1 MRYNRPMTHDAQ
13 HLTAGP
19 VLLFDVGNTN
29 VKLCLADERG
39 LGRTYSLPSTNRE
52 TADSLGLAISG
63 ICARE
68 GVAEAAVR
76 AWVLSSVV
84 PPLNSLLKA
93 ACQGFFS
100 CPALFVPGDIGLPLE
115 NRYARP
121 QEVGADRLLGGYAAR
136 MLFDDRTLIVVDFG
150 TATTFDCVQGNAY
163 LGGLICPGV
172 LSSVTALGT
181 QTAKLPQISLELDA
195 ADLDIGTST
204 RQSLNHGV
212 LFGFAAMLEGLT
224 VRLKTRLND
233 PAARVVATGGFAP
246 HLAAITNCIDD
257 LAPDLLMQG
266 LAAAYFQKHSP
277 DTSREQ
283 S

>member
-1 MRYNRPMTHDAQ
+1 MHGDKIISG
-13 HLTAGP
+13 GP

-29 VKLCLADERG
+29 VKLCLADENG

-52 TADSLGLAISG
+52 TSDSLGLRISG

-68 GVAEAAVR
+68 GVAESEVR

-84 PPLNSLLKA
+84 PPMNSLLRA
-93 ACQGFFS
+93 ACTDFFS
-100 CPALFVPGDIGLPLE
+100 CPALFVPGDIALPLE
-115 NRYARP
+115 NHYARP
-121 QEVGADRLLGGYAAR
+121 QEVGADRLLGGFAAR
-136 MLFDDRTLIVVDFG
+136 TLFDDTTLIVVDFG
-150 TATTFDCVQGNAY
+150 TATTFDCVQGGAY

-181 QTAKLPQISLELDA
+181 QTAKLPQISLELDSE
-195 ADLDIGTST
+195 DLDIGTST

-224 VRLKTRLND
+224 ARLKKRLD
-233 PAARVVATGGFAP
+233 APDARVIATGGFAP
-246 HLAAITNCIDD
+246 HLAAITTCIDN

-266 LAAAYFQKHSP
+266 LLAAYFQKHSP
-277 DTSREQ
+277 RNAREQ

>member
-1 MRYNRPMTHDAQ
+1 MMHGKMK
-13 HLTAGP
+13 LSEGP

-29 VKLCLADERG
+29 VKLCLADENG

-52 TADSLGLAISG
+52 TSDSLGLKIAG

-68 GVAEAAVR
+68 GVAEGKVR

-84 PPLNSLLKA
+84 PPLNNLLKS
-93 ACQGFFS
+93 ACADFFS
-100 CPALFVPGDIGLPLE
+100 CQALFVPGDIALPLE

-121 QEVGADRLLGGYAAR
+121 QEVGADRLLGSFAAR
-136 MLFDDRTLIVVDFG
+136 SLFPDSALIVVDFG

-181 QTAKLPQISLELDA
+181 QTAKLPQISLELGS

-212 LFGFAAMLEGLT
+212 LYGFAAMLEGLT
-224 VRLKTRLND
+224 ARLKKRLAAPD
-233 PAARVVATGGFAP
+233 ARVIATGGFAP
-246 HLAAITNCIDD
+246 HLAAITSCIDN

-266 LAAAYFQKHSP
+266 LLAAYFQQHSP
-277 DTSREQ
+277 RNIREQ

>member
-1 MRYNRPMTHDAQ
+1 MMHGTKIPPK
-13 HLTAGP
+13 GP

-29 VKLCLADERG
+29 VKLCLADENG

-52 TADSLGLAISG
+52 TSDSLGLTIAS

-68 GVAEAAVR
+68 KVDEGLIQ

-84 PPLNSLLKA
+84 PPLNNLLSA
-93 ACQGFFS
+93 ACADYFS
-100 CPALFVPGDIGLPLE
+100 CPVLFVPGDIALPLE

-121 QEVGADRLLGGYAAR
+121 QEVGADRLLGAFAAR
-136 MLFDDRTLIVVDFG
+136 SMFTGHTLIVVDFG

-181 QTAKLPQISLELDA
+181 QTAKLPQISLEQDS
-195 ADLDIGTST
+195 DELDIGTST

-212 LFGFAAMLEGLT
+212 LFGFASMLEGLT
-224 VRLKTRLND
+224 ARLKTRLGD
-233 PAARVVATGGFAP
+233 PRARVVATGGFAP
-246 HLAAITNCIDD
+246 HLAAITDCIDD

>member
-1 MRYNRPMTHDAQ
+1 MMHGTREAYLN
-13 HLTAGP
+13 P

-29 VKLCLADERG
+29 VKLCLADENG

-52 TADSLGLAISG
+52 TEDSLGLAVAG

-68 GVAEAAVR
+68 GVREDAVR

-84 PPLNSLLKA
+84 PPLGGLLTA
-93 ACQGFFS
+93 ACQHFFS
-100 CPALFVPGDIGLPLE
+100 CPALFVPGDIPLPLE

-121 QEVGADRLLGGYAAR
+121 QEVGADRLLGAFSAR
-136 MLFDDRTLIVVDFG
+136 RQWSDSTLIVVDFG
-150 TATTFDCVQGNAY
+150 TATTFDCVQGAAY

-181 QTAKLPQISLELDA
+181 QTAKLPQISLELDSP
-195 ADLDIGTST
+195 DLDIGTST

-212 LFGFAAMLEGLT
+212 LFGFAALLEGLT
-224 VRLKTRLND
+224 ARLKRRLAA
-233 PAARVVATGGFAP
+233 PEARVIATGGFAP
-246 HLAAITNCIDD
+246 HFATITACIDN

-266 LAAAYFQKHSP
+266 LWAAYFHEHVP
-277 DTSREQ
+277 ANSREQ

>member
-1 MRYNRPMTHDAQ
+1 MMHGDKIISE
-13 HLTAGP
+13 GP

-29 VKLCLADERG
+29 VKLCLADENG
-39 LGRTYSLPSTNRE
+39 IGRTYSLPSTNRE
-52 TADSLGLAISG
+52 TSDSLGLCIAG

-68 GVAEAAVR
+68 GVPEGEVR

-84 PPLNSLLKA
+84 PPMNNLLKT
-93 ACQGFFS
+93 ACADFFS
-100 CPALFVPGDIGLPLE
+100 CPALFVPGDMALPLE

-121 QEVGADRLLGGYAAR
+121 QEVGADRLLGGFAAR
-136 MLFDDRTLIVVDFG
+136 TLFKDETLIVVDFG
-150 TATTFDCVQGNAY
+150 TATTFDCVQGNSY

-181 QTAKLPQISLELDA
+181 QTAKLPQISLELDSD
-195 ADLDIGTST
+195 DLDIGTST

-224 VRLKTRLND
+224 ARLKKRLAAPD
-233 PAARVVATGGFAP
+233 ARVIATGGFAP
-246 HLAAITNCIDD
+246 HLAAITSCIDN

-266 LAAAYFQKHSP
+266 LLAAYFQQHS
-277 DTSREQ
+277 SRNIREQ

>member
-1 MRYNRPMTHDAQ
+1 MMHGKMK
-13 HLTAGP
+13 LSEGP

-29 VKLCLADERG
+29 VKLCLADENG

-52 TADSLGLAISG
+52 TSDSLGLGIAG

-68 GVAEAAVR
+68 GVAEGEVR

-84 PPLNSLLKA
+84 PPLNNLLKA
-93 ACQGFFS
+93 ACADFFS
-100 CPALFVPGDIGLPLE
+100 CPTLFVPGDIALPLE
-115 NRYARP
+115 NHYARP
-121 QEVGADRLLGGYAAR
+121 QEVGADRLLGSFAAR
-136 MLFDDRTLIVVDFG
+136 TLFADSTLIVVDFG

-181 QTAKLPQISLELDA
+181 QTAKLPQISLELGS

-224 VRLKTRLND
+224 ARLKKRLAAPD
-233 PAARVVATGGFAP
+233 ARVIATGGFAP
-246 HLAAITNCIDD
+246 HLAAITSCIDN

-266 LAAAYFQKHSP
+266 LLAAYFQQHSP
-277 DTSREQ
+277 RNIREQ

>member
-1 MRYNRPMTHDAQ
+1 MTHG
-13 HLTAGP
+13 TP
-19 VLLFDVGNTN
+19 VSFPNSVLLFDVGNTN
-29 VKLCLADERG
+29 VKLCLADENG

-52 TADSLGLAISG
+52 TADSLGLAVAG

-68 GVAEAAVR
+68 GVREGAVR

-84 PPLNSLLKA
+84 PPLGGLLTA
-93 ACQGFFS
+93 ACRGFFS
-100 CPALFVPGDIGLPLE
+100 CPALFVPGDIPLPLE

-121 QEVGADRLLGGYAAR
+121 QEVGADRLLGAFAAR
-136 MLFDDRTLIVVDFG
+136 RQWSDPALIVVDFG

-181 QTAKLPQISLELDA
+181 QTAKLPQISLEPDGP
-195 ADLDIGTST
+195 DLDIGTST

-212 LFGFAAMLEGLT
+212 LFGFAAMLEGL
-224 VRLKTRLND
+224 VARLKRRLGALD
-233 PAARVVATGGFAP
+233 ARVIATGGFAP
-246 HLAAITNCIDD
+246 HFASITTCIDN

-266 LAAAYFQKHSP
+266 LWTAYFHEHSP
-277 DTSREQ
+277 ANSREQ

>member
-1 MRYNRPMTHDAQ
+1 MMHGNKTPSG
-13 HLTAGP
+13 GP

-29 VKLCLADERG
+29 VKLCLADENG

-52 TADSLGLAISG
+52 TSDSLGLCIAG
-63 ICARE
+63 ICVRE
-68 GVAEAAVR
+68 GVAEGEVQ

-84 PPLNSLLKA
+84 PPMNSLLKA
-93 ACQGFFS
+93 ACADFFS
-100 CPALFVPGDIGLPLE
+100 CPALFVPGDIALPLE

-121 QEVGADRLLGGYAAR
+121 QEVGADRLLGGFAAR
-136 MLFDDRTLIVVDFG
+136 TLFDDETLIVVDFG
-150 TATTFDCVQGNAY
+150 TATTFDCVQGNSY

-181 QTAKLPQISLELDA
+181 QTAKLPQISLEPGS

-224 VRLKTRLND
+224 ARLKKRLAAPD
-233 PAARVVATGGFAP
+233 ARVIATGGFAP
-246 HLAAITNCIDD
+246 HLAAITSCIDN

-266 LAAAYFQKHSP
+266 LLAAYFQKHSP
-277 DTSREQ
+277 RNAREQ

>member
-1 MRYNRPMTHDAQ
+1 MMHGKMK
-13 HLTAGP
+13 LSEGP

-29 VKLCLADERG
+29 VKLCLADENG
-39 LGRTYSLPSTNRE
+39 IGRTYSLPSTNRE
-52 TADSLGLAISG
+52 TSDSLGLSIAG

-68 GVAEAAVR
+68 GVAEGEVR

-84 PPLNSLLKA
+84 PPLNNLLKA
-93 ACQGFFS
+93 ACADFFS
-100 CPALFVPGDIGLPLE
+100 CQALFVPGDIALPLE

-121 QEVGADRLLGGYAAR
+121 QEVGADRLLGSFAAR
-136 MLFDDRTLIVVDFG
+136 ALFADSTLIVVDFG

-181 QTAKLPQISLELDA
+181 QTAKLPQISLELGS

-212 LFGFAAMLEGLT
+212 LYGFAAMLEGLT
-224 VRLKTRLND
+224 ARLKKRLAAPD
-233 PAARVVATGGFAP
+233 ARVIATGGFAP
-246 HLAAITNCIDD
+246 HLAAITSCIDN

-266 LAAAYFQKHSP
+266 LLAAYFQQHSP
-277 DTSREQ
+277 RNIREQ

>member
-1 MRYNRPMTHDAQ
+1 MMHGATNPSP
-13 HLTAGP
+13 GP

-29 VKLCLADERG
+29 IKLCLADESG
-39 LGRTYSLPSTNRE
+39 IGRTYSLPSTNRE
-52 TADSLGLAISG
+52 TADSLGLAISC

-68 GVAEAAVR
+68 GVAEGDVR

-84 PPLNSLLKA
+84 PPLNGLLKA
-93 ACQGFFS
+93 ACCGYFA
-100 CPALFVPGDIGLPLE
+100 CPALFVPGDIALPLE

-121 QEVGADRLLGGYAAR
+121 QEVGADRLLGGFAAR
-136 MLFDDRTLIVVDFG
+136 MRFDDQTLIVVDFG

-181 QTAKLPQISLELDA
+181 QTAKLPQISLEQDS
-195 ADLDIGTST
+195 DELDIGTST

-212 LFGFAAMLEGLT
+212 LFGFASMLEGLT
-224 VRLKTRLND
+224 ARLRKRLGD
-233 PAARVVATGGFAP
+233 PHARVVATGGFAP
-246 HLAAITNCIDD
+246 HLAAITDCIDD
-257 LAPDLLMQG
+257 LAPDLLMYG

>member
-1 MRYNRPMTHDAQ
+1 MMHGDKTLSR
-13 HLTAGP
+13 GP

-29 VKLCLADERG
+29 VKVCLADESG

-52 TADSLGLAISG
+52 TSDSLGLTIAN

-68 GVAEAAVR
+68 KVAEDLVR

-84 PPLNSLLKA
+84 PPINSLLKV
-93 ACQGFFS
+93 ACADYFS
-100 CPALFVPGDIGLPLE
+100 CPTLFVPGDLRLPLE
-115 NRYARP
+115 NHYARP
-121 QEVGADRLLGGYAAR
+121 QEVGADRLLGAFAAR
-136 MLFDDRTLIVVDFG
+136 SMFGDPTLIVVDFG

-181 QTAKLPQISLELDA
+181 QTAKLPQISLELDSE
-195 ADLDIGTST
+195 DLDIGTCT

-224 VRLKTRLND
+224 ARLKKRLNA
-233 PAARVVATGGFAP
+233 PHARVIATGGFARQ
-246 HLAAITNCIDD
+246 LAAITTCIDN

-266 LAAAYFQKHSP
+266 LLAAYFQKHSP
-277 DTSREQ
+277 QNIREQ

>member
-1 MRYNRPMTHDAQ
+1 MMHSTHDPS
-13 HLTAGP
+13 AGP

-29 VKLCLADERG
+29 IKVCLADVNG

-52 TADSLGLAISG
+52 TSDSLGLMIAG
-63 ICARE
+63 ICSRE
-68 GVAEAAVR
+68 GVTERSVS

-84 PPLNSLLKA
+84 PPLNGLLTA
-93 ACQGFFS
+93 ACQRFFT
-100 CPALFVPGDIGLPLE
+100 CPVFFVPGDILLPLE

-121 QEVGADRLLGGYAAR
+121 QEVGADRLLGSFAAR
-136 MLFDDRTLIVVDFG
+136 RLWDDPTLIVVDFG

-181 QTAKLPQISLELDA
+181 QTAKLPQISLEFDG
-195 ADLDIGTST
+195 DELDIGTST

-212 LFGFAAMLEGLT
+212 LFGFASLLEGLI
-224 VRLKTRLND
+224 VRLKNRLAA
-233 PAARVVATGGFAP
+233 PAARVVATGGFASQIG
-246 HLAAITNCIDD
+246 AITACIDN

-266 LAAAYFQKHSP
+266 LLAAYFKNHSP
-277 DTSREQ
+277 AKSREQ
-283 S
+283 T

>member
-1 MRYNRPMTHDAQ
+1 MMHGKMK
-13 HLTAGP
+13 LSEGP

-29 VKLCLADERG
+29 VKLCLADENG
-39 LGRTYSLPSTNRE
+39 IGRTYSLPSTNRE
-52 TADSLGLAISG
+52 TSDSLGLSIAG

-68 GVAEAAVR
+68 GVAEGEVR

-84 PPLNSLLKA
+84 PPLNNLLGA
-93 ACQGFFS
+93 ACADFFS
-100 CPALFVPGDIGLPLE
+100 CPALFVPGDIALPLE

-121 QEVGADRLLGGYAAR
+121 QEVGADRLLGSFAAR
-136 MLFDDRTLIVVDFG
+136 TLFADSSLIVVDFG
-150 TATTFDCVQGNAY
+150 TATTFDCVQDNAY
-163 LGGLICPGV
+163 LGGLICPGM

-181 QTAKLPQISLELDA
+181 QTAKLPQISLELGS

-224 VRLKTRLND
+224 ARLKKRLAAPD
-233 PAARVVATGGFAP
+233 ARVIATGGFAP
-246 HLAAITNCIDD
+246 HLAAITSCIDN

-266 LAAAYFQKHSP
+266 LLAAYFQQHSP
-277 DTSREQ
+277 RNIREQ

>member
-1 MRYNRPMTHDAQ
+1 MHGDKIISG
-13 HLTAGP
+13 GP

-29 VKLCLADERG
+29 VKLCLADENG

-52 TADSLGLAISG
+52 TSDSLGLCISG
-63 ICARE
+63 ICTRE
-68 GVAEAAVR
+68 GVAESEVR

-84 PPLNSLLKA
+84 PPMNSLLRA
-93 ACQGFFS
+93 ACADFFS
-100 CPALFVPGDIGLPLE
+100 CPALFVPGDIALPLE

-121 QEVGADRLLGGYAAR
+121 QEVGADRLLGGFAAR
-136 MLFDDRTLIVVDFG
+136 TLFDDKTLIVVDFG
-150 TATTFDCVQGNAY
+150 TATTFDCVQEGAY

-181 QTAKLPQISLELDA
+181 QTAKLPQISLELDSE
-195 ADLDIGTST
+195 DLDIGTST

-224 VRLKTRLND
+224 ARLKKRLAAPD
-233 PAARVVATGGFAP
+233 ARVIATGGFAP
-246 HLAAITNCIDD
+246 HLAAITSCIDN

-266 LAAAYFQKHSP
+266 LLAAYFQKHSP
-277 DTSREQ
+277 RNAREQ

>member
-136 MLFDDRTLIVVDFG
+136 RLFADRTLIVVDFG

-224 VRLKTRLND
+224 ARLKTRLND

>member
-1 MRYNRPMTHDAQ
+1 MMHGATNPSAS
-13 HLTAGP
+13 P

-29 VKLCLADERG
+29 IKLCLADESG
-39 LGRTYSLPSTNRE
+39 IGRTYSLPSTNRE

-68 GVAEAAVR
+68 GVAEGDVR

-84 PPLNSLLKA
+84 PPLNGLLKA
-93 ACQGFFS
+93 ACSGYFA
-100 CPALFVPGDIGLPLE
+100 CPALFVPGDIALPLE

-121 QEVGADRLLGGYAAR
+121 QEVGADRLLGGFAAR
-136 MLFDDRTLIVVDFG
+136 MRFDDQTLIVVDFG

-181 QTAKLPQISLELDA
+181 QTAKLPQISLEPDS
-195 ADLDIGTST
+195 DELDIGTST

-212 LFGFAAMLEGLT
+212 LFGFASMLEGLT
-224 VRLKTRLND
+224 SRLKKRLGD
-233 PAARVVATGGFAP
+233 PRARVVATGGFAP
-246 HLAAITNCIDD
+246 HLAAITDCIDD